1 MRRAAPAGWATGAV
15 FFDRTARG
23 CLYALVD
30 TSVELRQNIY
40 HQVGQIRV
48 SKWATPVYRTQIS
61 NTDKLLLAFDA
72 FAFAQ
77 VAEITPHFGELIA
90 GEQLRRMRVALT
102 PLYLR
107 VRSILE
113 TATELFVVPGASPT
127 PVEDEINESGRSQKT
142 SCVKFPRLTRLS
154 KT

>member
-1 MRRAAPAGWATGAV
+1 MRPPISLGGGLRGICDPVQNGWKPDLDENTLKNGQI
-15 FFDRTARG
+15 G
-23 CLYALVD
+23 CLRA
-30 TSVELRQNIY
+30 SRE
-40 HQVGQIRV
+40 GA
-48 SKWATPVYRTQIS
+48 KPPAS
-61 NTDKLLLAFDA
+61 NTHKLLLAFDA